1 MRTKSAVVEE
11 FRIHTIQEAALRVI
25 SRHGVEGASMQ
36 AVAAEAGIAKGTI
49 YLYFQNREDMVART
63 ATWAVSQLTKLLAPL
78 LDEANRMSF
87 AERLRR
93 IVETKIEFFHA
104 HREVFRLYKAVSSSD
119 RRAADACSRNRQ
131 HYEEYLKSLSAL
143 LQRAMKRGEVHRA
156 DPDRLALYIAE
167 GVHAVVI
174 RRLAETKSP
183 SPADEAAWIVGLLL
197 RGLAKTKA
205 GAA

>member
-63 ATWAVSQLTKLLAPL
+63 ASWAVSQLTRHLDPLLA
-78 LDEANRMSF
+78 ESNRDPF
-87 AERLRR
+87 PVRLRR
-93 IVETKIEFFHA
+93 IIETKIEFFHA
-104 HREVFRLYKAVSSSD
+104 HREFFRLYRAVSSSD
-119 RRAADACSRNRQ
+119 KNDSCSRNREV
-131 HYEEYLKSLSAL
+131 YEEYLKSLSAL
-143 LQRAMKRGEVHRA
+143 LRRAMKRGEVHRA

-174 RRLAETKSP
+174 RRLSEAKSP
-183 SPADEAAWIVGLLL
+183 APAEEAAWIVDLLL
-197 RGLAKTKA
+197 RGLAAKG

>member
-1 MRTKSAVVEE
+1 MRSKSAVVEE

-49 YLYFQNREDMVART
+49 YLYFENRDDMVART
-63 ATWAVSQLTKLLAPL
+63 ASWAISQLTKRLEPLLA
-78 LDEANRMSF
+78 EANRLSF
-87 AERLRR
+87 ADRLRQ
-93 IVETKIEFFHA
+93 IIETKIEFFHA
-104 HREVFRLYKAVSSSD
+104 HREFFRLYREVSSSD
-119 RRAADACSRNRQ
+119 KETSGACARNRTV
-131 HYEEYLKSLSAL
+131 YEEYLKSFAAL

-174 RRLAETKSP
+174 RRLSESKSP
-183 SPADEAAWIVGLLL
+183 PPAQEAEWMVEMIL
-197 RGLAKTKA
+197 RGIAKKGA
-205 GAA
+205 GA